1 MPLAKTFR
9 LLFGAAI
16 VVRPI
21 LCRQALTA
29 QEKSISNS
37 PSNEE
42 FRIGSSDVL
51 QISVY
56 QHPELSRTAV
66 VSQDGNLTLPPLD
79 AFKVSGL
86 SVQAVAD
93 LLRRKLEPM
102 LSTPQVTVT
111 VTEIHH
117 GIIHRLPFML
127 PRRGPSFR
135 DVPAPDHLRCH
146 VARIDA

>member
-1 MPLAKTFR
+1 MREPKTFR
-9 LLFGAAI
+9 LVFGAAI
-16 VVRPI
+16 LVCAI
-21 LCRQALTA
+21 LCSEALSG
-29 QEKSISNS
+29 QERSISYS

-51 QISVY
+51 QISVC

-66 VSQDGNLTLPPLD
+66 VNQDGNITLPPLD
-79 AFKVSGL
+79 ALKVDGL
-86 SVQAVAD
+86 SVQAAAD

-117 GIIHRLPFML
+117 GILHRVPFMPL
-127 PRRGPSFR
+127 RRGPSFR
-135 DVPAPDHLRCH
+135 DVPAPDHLGCR

>member
-1 MPLAKTFR
+1 
-9 LLFGAAI
+9 
-16 VVRPI
+16 
-21 LCRQALTA
+21 
-29 QEKSISNS
+29 
-37 PSNEE
+37 
-42 FRIGSSDVL
+42 
-51 QISVY
+51 
-56 QHPELSRTAV
+56 V
-66 VSQDGNLTLPPLD
+66 VSQDGNITLPPLD
-79 AFKVSGL
+79 ALKVSGL

-111 VTEIHH
+111 EIQH

-127 PRRGPSFR
+127 PRPGPSFR